1 MGGRFMTPIKPHW
14 KSHHVPHADQ
24 GAAVQQFVATV
35 DNARL
40 EIEVVPWGDG
50 TLKVNGVLI
59 AQVHAAR
66 SSREALRDLKTIAA
80 RHLRKRAAAPTRH

>member
-1 MGGRFMTPIKPHW
+1 MTPIKPQW
-14 KSHHVPHADQ
+14 KAHQVPHADA

-35 DNARL
+35 GGARL
-40 EIEVVPWGDG
+40 EIEVAPWGDG
-50 TLKVNGVLI
+50 TLKVNGIKI

-80 RHLRKRAAAPTRH
+80 RHLRKRVAAPTTH